1 VNWLVHLAVAPA
13 DAEHRVGQVL
23 ADVLHPRDRAGLGA
37 GVQRGV
43 ASHIAIDRFTDRH
56 AAVARSR
63 ARVRAPWRRYAG
75 ILVDVLYGHL
85 LVRRWDTHLAEP
97 FERFGDAIYAEF
109 LSVSP
114 ALPADAAAFT
124 RRFAEERWLEAYR
137 DEACC
142 AGSRAGSSVAS
153 AARCRWPRRCRCCS
167 PTPMHSSRSSTSSS
181 RRCSAR
187 PPRTDAQPVRHAGR
201 ATS

>member
-1 VNWLVHLAVAPA
+1 MNWLVHLAVAPA

-137 DEACC
+137 DEA
-142 AGSRAGSSVAS
+142 GL
-153 AARCRWPRRCRCCS
+153 RRLLRGI
-167 PTPMHSSRSSTSSS
+167 
-181 RRCSAR
+181 
-187 PPRTDAQPVRHAGR
+187 AGR
-201 ATS
+201 LERRFGRAVPMAEALPVLLADADAFLEEFDEFFPALQRAAAAD